1 LLKSQSFEG
10 STDAVEEWY
19 ETKFKSQP
27 FSENLIQ
34 KMSAPAC
41 EIKTKLLDL
50 PPINKLIPKK
60 FDVLPKDESL
70 SK

>member
-1 LLKSQSFEG
+1 MKKYSNLIPLVLAALDGQQSE
-10 STDAVEEWY
+10 D
-19 ETKFKSQP
+19 
-27 FSENLIQ
+27 LIQ
-34 KMSAPAC
+34 KISAPAC
-41 EIKTKLLDL
+41 EIKTKKLDL